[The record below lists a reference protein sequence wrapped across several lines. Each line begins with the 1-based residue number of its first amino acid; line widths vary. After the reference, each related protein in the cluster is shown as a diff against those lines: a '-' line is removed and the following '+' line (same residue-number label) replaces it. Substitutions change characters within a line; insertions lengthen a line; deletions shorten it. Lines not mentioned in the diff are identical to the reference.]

1 MIGGESARRY
11 ARALA
16 DIAQRQNSLDEIGE
30 ELSVFSNAF
39 EGSKEL
45 RVLLKNPK
53 FAKDKQ
59 LEMLGKVLDSAG
71 ASNLVKNFI
80 RVLVEN
86 DRINELPAISSKYQE
101 ISDEK
106 IGRVRAELR
115 SAIALDSEILKK
127 IHEKLA
133 EVAGCEVLLNVVTD
147 KDLIGGVSC
156 KMGSVI
162 MDGSLKNQLRN
173 LRQELAHK

>member
-1 MIGGESARRY
+1 M
-11 ARALA
+11 
-16 DIAQRQNSLDEIGE
+16 
-30 ELSVFSNAF
+30 
-39 EGSKEL
+39 
-45 RVLLKNPK
+45 
-53 FAKDKQ
+53 
-59 LEMLGKVLDSAG
+59 
-71 ASNLVKNFI
+71 
-80 RVLVEN
+80 VEN
-86 DRINELPAISSKYQE
+86 DRINELPSISSKYQE

-115 SAIALDSEILKK
+115 SVIALDSEILKK

>member
-16 DIAQRQNSLDEIGE
+16 DIAQRQNSLDESGE

-71 ASNLVKNFI
+71 ASNLV
-80 RVLVEN
+80 
-86 DRINELPAISSKYQE
+86 
-101 ISDEK
+101 
-106 IGRVRAELR
+106 
-115 SAIALDSEILKK
+115 
-127 IHEKLA
+127 
-133 EVAGCEVLLNVVTD
+133 
-147 KDLIGGVSC
+147 
-156 KMGSVI
+156 
-162 MDGSLKNQLRN
+162 
-173 LRQELAHK
+173 